1 MEVGRASVAAVVVAL
16 ALAPV
21 AAAVPATGPAGTT
34 GGDPGVDAAAGDT
47 QVDTDRVRLV
57 VDVAADGDAV
67 WQVQYRTDLDDPNT
81 TAAFE
86 SLAEDVEADPANYTA
101 RFAER
106 IRRTVASAENTTGR
120 EMSARNFTVSARVE
134 SLTGDVGVVTY
145 TYEWTNFSRV
155 EDGGDRVVAGDA
167 IAGFF
172 LNDRTLLQVQ
182 WPEGYGVTDAAPT
195 PDSRSGR
202 SLAWDGSETDFGPDQ
217 PRVVVSEKATTTTT
231 GEDGGDGGD
240 GGDGDGGDG
249 SDGGDGGGADG
260 SFAVVSAGDAL
271 LLLGAGVVVIVL
283 IVALVALGTDRT
295 VGGVAPVTEDDTPD
309 DAGASES
316 GGDGDDAD
324 GDAGTDDDD
333 GGEDEDRPPIDDEL
347 LSNEER
353 VLRLLERRGG
363 RIKQQEVVEALD
375 WTEAKTS
382 QVVSGMRE
390 EGTIEGFRLGRENV
404 LTLPD
409 EEIAPG
415 DEEGDDE

>member
-1 MEVGRASVAAVVVAL
+1 MEVDRASVAVVLGVVVLVPVVATAVASPTGASAVVSDQ
-16 ALAPV
+16 
-21 AAAVPATGPAGTT
+21 AGT
-34 GGDPGVDAAAGDT
+34 DAAASDT

-57 VDVAADGDAV
+57 VDVAADGDAT

-86 SLAEDVEADPANYTA
+86 SLAADIEADPANYTA

-106 IRRTVASAENTTGR
+106 IRTTVASAENTTGR
-120 EMSARNFTVSARVE
+120 EMSAENVSVDARVE

-145 TYEWTNFSRV
+145 TYEWTNFARV
-155 EDGGDRVVAGDA
+155 EDGGDRLVVGDA
-167 IAGFF
+167 ISGFF
-172 LNDRTLLQVQ
+172 LNDRTLLEVQ
-182 WPEGYGVTDAAPT
+182 WPEGYGVSEVG
-195 PDSRSGR
+195 PDLDSQSGR
-202 SLAWDGSETDFGPDQ
+202 SLNWDGDETDFGPDQ
-217 PRVVVSEKATTTTT
+217 PTVVLTTGATTTT
-231 GEDGGDGGD
+231 GG
-240 GGDGDGGDG
+240 G
-249 SDGGDGGGADG
+249 SDGGDGPGPADPG
-260 SFAVVSAGDAL
+260 SFTVVSVGDAL
-271 LLLGAGVVVIVL
+271 LLLGAAVVVVVL
-283 IVALVALGTDRT
+283 IVAVVALGTDRT
-295 VGGVAPVTEDDTPD
+295 VGGVVPTSDDDTPGD
-309 DAGASES
+309 GPGPAGATGVDSD
-316 GGDGDDAD
+316 GDGDGAD
-324 GDAGTDDDD
+324 GES
-333 GGEDEDRPPIDDEL
+333 EDEDDGADEPPLDDEL

-415 DEEGDDE
+415 DDEEGEQ

>member
-1 MEVGRASVAAVVVAL
+1 MEVGRASVALVVVAL

-21 AAAVPATGPAGTT
+21 AAAVPATGPVAATSADA
-34 GGDPGVDAAAGDT
+34 DPGVESAAGDT
-47 QVDTDRVRLV
+47 QVETDRVRLV
-57 VDVAADGDAV
+57 VDVAADGDAT

-81 TAAFE
+81 TAAFD
-86 SLAEDVEADPANYTA
+86 SLAEDIESDPANYTD

-106 IRRTVASAENTTGR
+106 IRRTVASAENATGR
-120 EMSARNFTVSARVE
+120 EMSAENVSVDARVE

-145 TYEWTNFSRV
+145 TYEWTNFAQV
-155 EDGGDRVVAGDA
+155 DGDRLVVGDA

-172 LNDRTLLQVQ
+172 LNDRTLLEVR
-182 WPEGYGVTDAAPT
+182 WPEGYGVSEAAPD
-195 PDSRSGR
+195 PDSQSGR
-202 SLAWDGSETDFGPDQ
+202 ALSWDGSETDFGPDQ
-217 PRVVVSEKATTTTT
+217 PSVVVSEGVTTTT
-231 GEDGGDGGD
+231 G
-240 GGDGDGGDG
+240 G
-249 SDGGDGGGADG
+249 SDGGDGPGPADPGSFTVVSVGDATGVDSDGDGDGADG
-260 SFAVVSAGDAL
+260 
-271 LLLGAGVVVIVL
+271 
-283 IVALVALGTDRT
+283 
-295 VGGVAPVTEDDTPD
+295 
-309 DAGASES
+309 ES
-316 GGDGDDAD
+316 
-324 GDAGTDDDD
+324 
-333 GGEDEDRPPIDDEL
+333 EDEDDGADEPPLDDEL

-415 DEEGDDE
+415 DDEEGDDE